1 MVVPSQ
7 SGLVELGDWSRICN
21 AQSVGIAA
29 GESELVTG
37 SDTSSE
43 AVVLAARSEAIPSV
57 TLARWKAGEAPGR
70 AAPLAAYS
78 LLKQSATDR
87 SGQAGRVCHCIH
99 AKPSG
104 DQETHNTLLTMLVSS
119 ASRLNDDL

>member
-37 SDTSSE
+37 SDMSSE
-43 AVVLAARSEAIPSV
+43 AVVLADRSEAIPSV
-57 TLARWKAGEAPGR
+57 TLPRWKAGEAPGR
-70 AAPLAAYS
+70 AAHS

-87 SGQAGRVCHCIH
+87 SGQAARVCRCIH
-99 AKPSG
+99 AKHSN

-119 ASRLNDDL
+119 DSGSKGDL